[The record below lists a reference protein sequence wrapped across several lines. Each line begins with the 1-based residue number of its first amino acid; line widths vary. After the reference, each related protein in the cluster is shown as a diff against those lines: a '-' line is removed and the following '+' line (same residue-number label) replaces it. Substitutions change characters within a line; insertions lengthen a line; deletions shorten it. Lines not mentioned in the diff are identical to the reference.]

1 MGTGHSK
8 DSHTTTMGKSFC
20 LVALLGLASSAP
32 NFGRIRPI
40 SGVVPGIQAPGQ
52 DVVGRRL
59 STWGSG
65 VSTQVVDTILKKLDK
80 PIDDAIQMFFANA
93 QAGGGL
99 LSNPGTFTTGSI
111 TQGPVNAQ
119 FFEGTHKDENSHSA
133 FQGFSSSNESS
144 FSSHSHSGSSG
155 SSSGSGFSS
164 GSTGSS
170 SGIGLSSGSS
180 STSSEDQLINSVI
193 SSINIEELISQAMQN
208 QGSSQSTSSSFGS
221 SGFSS
226 GESFGSS
233 AVQSDSGFTESI
245 TSNGQQSSSSSGTE
259 SITSNVVTS
268 LLPAIQ
274 AAVQQALLASSS
286 STFGSQSNQASSSQ
300 SGFSSVGSTSTVQ
313 SSEVAQQQ
321 VVRRII
327 KILQPKIIE
336 LVTLAIQKQ
345 ETSFA
350 SAEASR
356 QETIRREE
364 AA

>member
-59 STWGSG
+59 STGGSG
-65 VSTQVVDTILKKLDK
+65 VSTQVVDIILRKLDK

-99 LSNPGTFTTGSI
+99 LSNSGTFTTGTI

-119 FFEGTHKDENSHSA
+119 FFEGAHKGENSHSS
-133 FQGFSSSNESS
+133 FQGFSSSKESS

-170 SGIGLSSGSS
+170 SGTGLSSGSS
-180 STSSEDQLINSVI
+180 STSEDQLINSVI

-208 QGSSQSTSSSFGS
+208 INIEELISQAMQNQGSSQSTSSS
-221 SGFSS
+221 
-226 GESFGSS
+226 
-233 AVQSDSGFTESI
+233 
-245 TSNGQQSSSSSGTE
+245 
-259 SITSNVVTS
+259 
-268 LLPAIQ
+268 
-274 AAVQQALLASSS
+274 
-286 STFGSQSNQASSSQ
+286 
-300 SGFSSVGSTSTVQ
+300 
-313 SSEVAQQQ
+313 
-321 VVRRII
+321 
-327 KILQPKIIE
+327 
-336 LVTLAIQKQ
+336 
-345 ETSFA
+345 
-350 SAEASR
+350 
-356 QETIRREE
+356 
-364 AA
+364 

>member
-59 STWGSG
+59 STGGSG
-65 VSTQVVDTILKKLDK
+65 VSTQVVDTILRKLDK

-99 LSNPGTFTTGSI
+99 LSNPGTFTTGTI

-119 FFEGTHKDENSHSA
+119 FFEGAHKDENSHSS
-133 FQGFSSSNESS
+133 FQGFSSSKESS

-170 SGIGLSSGSS
+170 SGTGLSSGSLGSNSGNGLSSGSS
-180 STSSEDQLINSVI
+180 STSEDQLINSVI

-208 QGSSQSTSSSFGS
+208 QGSSQSTSSFFGS

-233 AVQSDSGFTESI
+233 AVQSDSGFTS
-245 TSNGQQSSSSSGTE
+245 SSSSSGLQSSSSSGTE

-274 AAVQQALLASSS
+274 AAVPLHLALSQTRPLHPSQDSPLLAPHQLYNLQRLLSNRLSGGSSR
-286 STFGSQSNQASSSQ
+286 FFNQKSLSW
-300 SGFSSVGSTSTVQ
+300 
-313 SSEVAQQQ
+313 
-321 VVRRII
+321 
-327 KILQPKIIE
+327 
-336 LVTLAIQKQ
+336 
-345 ETSFA
+345 
-350 SAEASR
+350 
-356 QETIRREE
+356 
-364 AA
+364 